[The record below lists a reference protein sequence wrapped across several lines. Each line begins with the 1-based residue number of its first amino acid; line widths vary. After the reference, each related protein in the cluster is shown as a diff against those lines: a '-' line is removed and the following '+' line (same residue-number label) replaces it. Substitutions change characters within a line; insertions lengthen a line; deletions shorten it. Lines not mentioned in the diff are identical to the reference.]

1 VITQRRFQLLYFC
14 TVVLSFNSFAQTNQA
29 KNYSLK
35 DSMLN
40 QYKQIDLRDG
50 IKQLFQ
56 TRHHETAQTSEEDSV
71 LVVRPLTHPVLESD
85 SAITKSGKLL
95 FAAFPA
101 IGYALQ
107 TGTTA
112 ILAMNLSFFTGKSD
126 KTNLSSIAFNPTF
139 SLEQNQILFPIISD
153 VWSKENKFDFLG
165 DWRYYKYPTYT
176 YGLGGHTSPD
186 NADLIDYSYIRIYQ
200 EALKQISSS
209 KFYAG
214 VGYNFDYHF
223 GIKEEGN
230 GTDLL
235 QYNGDAQ
242 KTVSSG
248 LLAHLLYDSR
258 KNINNPENAFYGSLS
273 YRYNSTF
280 IGSDQN
286 WQSAQLEFK
295 KFIKLS
301 RHSYNELAFWNLNW
315 FTFGGKPP
323 YFDLPST
330 GWDSYSNT
338 GRGYIQSRLRG
349 PGMIYLE
356 SEYRFGITKNGLLGG
371 VVFANAESV
380 SEVNSNRFETILP
393 GTGFGIRIKLNKNS
407 GANLAIDYG
416 FGTQGSRGL
425 FFNVSE
431 VF

>member
-1 VITQRRFQLLYFC
+1 VITERSYLLLYCC
-14 TVVLSFNSFAQTNQA
+14 TIILSVNSLAQTNQA
-29 KNYSLK
+29 EDYLLK
-35 DSMLN
+35 DSAQN
-40 QYKQIDLRDG
+40 QYKQIDLREG

-56 TRHHETAQTSEEDSV
+56 TRHPAIPQDEDEEDSV
-71 LVVRPLTHPVLESD
+71 FVVRPLSHPVLQPD
-85 SAITKSGKLL
+85 TLKPGKLL
-95 FAAFPA
+95 FAVFPA
-101 IGYALQ
+101 VGYALQ

-112 ILAMNLSFFTGKSD
+112 ILATNLSFYTGKSD
-126 KTNLSSIAFNPTF
+126 NTNLSSFAINPTF
-139 SLEQNQILFPIISD
+139 SLGHHQVLLPVISNI
-153 VWSKENKFDFLG
+153 WSKGNKFDFLG

-176 YGLGGHTSPD
+176 YGIGGRTLLA
-186 NADLIDYSYIRIYQ
+186 NADLINYSYIRVYQ
-200 EALKQISSS
+200 EVLKQIATS

-223 GIKEEGN
+223 DIKEEGT
-230 GTDLL
+230 GTDFQ
-235 QYNGDAQ
+235 QYNANAQ
-242 KTVSSG
+242 RTISSG
-248 LLAHLLYDSR
+248 MLLHVIYDNR
-258 KNINNPENAFYGSLS
+258 KNINQPKNAFYGSLS

-280 IGSDQN
+280 LGSDQN

-295 KFIKLS
+295 KYIKLS
-301 RHSYNELAFWNLNW
+301 HHSNNVLAFWNLNW
-315 FTFGGKPP
+315 VTFGGLPP

-349 PGMIYLE
+349 QDMIYLE

-380 SEVNSNRFETILP
+380 SEFHTNRFETVLP
-393 GTGFGIRIKLNKNS
+393 GTGLGIRLKLNKIS

-416 FGTQGSRGL
+416 FGTQGSHGL